1 MGYSRSHTR
10 DPPRAAGKEIVYDID
25 VIVTAKYNYLVSV
38 PDEIVEAAES
48 DNPAV
53 REAGREQLAAWADPD
68 HDPVIMSDVVV
79 LDYDADLLLPGQAHD
94 PVNQSLQDAIDDA
107 VGRSALADQRNLIVE
122 AIRLGQYLQARG
134 VVGDA
139 VRAFIGDDDENDID
153 RARRGL
159 GLPPGAP
166 VPNTLGSAMAFLS
179 EL

>member
-1 MGYSRSHTR
+1 MHHL
-10 DPPRAAGKEIVYDID
+10 D
-25 VIVTAKYNYLVSV
+25 VIVTAKYSYLMEV

-48 DNPAV
+48 DNPDV
-53 REAGREQLAAWADPD
+53 RAAGREQLAAWADPD

-79 LDYDADLLLPGQAHD
+79 EEYVADLLLPGQAHD

-107 VGRSALADQRNLIVE
+107 VGRSALAVQRNLIVE
-122 AIRLGQYLQARG
+122 AIRLGQYLQAHG

-166 VPNTLGSAMAFLS
+166 VPNTLGAALAFLS